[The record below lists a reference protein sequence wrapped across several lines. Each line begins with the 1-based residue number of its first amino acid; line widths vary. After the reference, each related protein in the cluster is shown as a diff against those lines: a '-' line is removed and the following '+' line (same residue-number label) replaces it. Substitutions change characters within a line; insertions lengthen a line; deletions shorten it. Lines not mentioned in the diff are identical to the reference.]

1 MAVGTASLSLCVL
14 RYMSAVGVDCC
25 ERGGRFYLRV
35 AAGLTLGRGLPQA
48 NSQRES
54 ERKRAIY
61 TLSLMLKPS
70 ET

>member
-48 NSQRES
+48 NSQR
-54 ERKRAIY
+54 KRAIY

>member
-1 MAVGTASLSLCVL
+1 
-14 RYMSAVGVDCC
+14 MSAVGVDCW

-48 NSQRES
+48 NSQR
-54 ERKRAIY
+54 KRAIY